1 MLPALTQPFVE
12 IIDAQFSHTIP
23 AQKSQSHQYRAAH
36 IAHSQNMYNF
46 FVCIILSRQQL
57 LCLGQ
62 ISADAHHT
70 TSGNLFL
77 QPLRH
82 ILDLSRQHILLITIQ
97 TPQPFFRLSQIGFV
111 AHQPGRL
118 ACACPPA
125 EKNQP
130 LRLAGLLL
138 CDFPDTRQR
147 FAGN

>member
-1 MLPALTQPFVE
+1 MALALLGGDCVRELGIYDFNERLCQRWEHEINQIAYPWAYDRLPAVRVLTE
-12 IIDAQFSHTIP
+12 EE
-23 AQKSQSHQYRAAH
+23 
-36 IAHSQNMYNF
+36 
-46 FVCIILSRQQL
+46 
-57 LCLGQ
+57 
-62 ISADAHHT
+62 
-70 TSGNLFL
+70 LFLL

-82 ILDLSRQHILLITIQ
+82 ILDLLRQHILLITIQ